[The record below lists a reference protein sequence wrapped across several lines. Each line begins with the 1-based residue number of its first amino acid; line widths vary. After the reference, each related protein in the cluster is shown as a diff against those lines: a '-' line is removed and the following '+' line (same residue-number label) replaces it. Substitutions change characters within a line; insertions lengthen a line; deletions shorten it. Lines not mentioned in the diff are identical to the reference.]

1 MKKYK
6 VYVNGEPFE
15 VVVEEENGTKTIST
29 APAVQD
35 TQKTTQAVSQDAKVV
50 KPAAASAPAANP
62 QTKAGNDSSVS
73 APMPGSVLDVKV
85 KVGDN
90 VNEGDVLLILEAMKM
105 ENEVTAPTSGVIK
118 SINVAVGSTVNTGDT
133 MIVIE

>member
-15 VVVEEENGTKTIST
+15 VVVEEDNGNQTISA
-29 APAVQD
+29 APVVQ
-35 TQKTTQAVSQDAKVV
+35 TQKPAQTVTQDAKVV
-50 KPAAASAPAANP
+50 KPAAASSPPAANP
-62 QTKAGNDSSVS
+62 QAGNGSSVS

-85 KVGDN
+85 KIGDN

-105 ENEVTAPTSGVIK
+105 ENEVTAPTSGAIK

>member
-6 VYVNGEPFE
+6 VYVNGEPFD
-15 VVVEEENGTKTIST
+15 VVVEEENDNRTIAA
-29 APAVQD
+29 APAA
-35 TQKTTQAVSQDAKVV
+35 QKTQPVSQDAKVI
-50 KPAAASAPAANP
+50 KPASSPSAPAVNQQ
-62 QTKAGNDSSVS
+62 QTKGGNDSIT

-105 ENEVTAPTSGVIK
+105 ENEVTAPTSGSIK

>member
-15 VVVEEENGTKTIST
+15 VVVEEENGNKTIST
-29 APAVQD
+29 ATAQE
-35 TQKTTQAVSQDAKVV
+35 TQKPIQVVPQDDKVV
-50 KPAAASAPAANP
+50 KPIAASAPASKP
-62 QTKAGNDSSVS
+62 QTKAAGNESSVS

-85 KVGDN
+85 KVGDKI
-90 VNEGDVLLILEAMKM
+90 NEGDVLLILEAMKM
-105 ENEVTAPTSGVIK
+105 ENEVTAPTSGAIK

>member
-1 MKKYK
+1 
-6 VYVNGEPFE
+6 
-15 VVVEEENGTKTIST
+15 
-29 APAVQD
+29 
-35 TQKTTQAVSQDAKVV
+35 
-50 KPAAASAPAANP
+50 
-62 QTKAGNDSSVS
+62 
-73 APMPGSVLDVKV
+73 MPGSVLDVKV

-105 ENEVTAPTSGVIK
+105 ENEVTAPTSGSIK